1 MSFDALTL
9 SAVRDEL
16 EPLLVDA
23 RMQKIV
29 FVDELSL
36 AVEFFSPGAGR
47 TNVLLSADLERGRIH
62 RIRQLPARGIE
73 RESPFSLLVRKHL
86 RNARV
91 RAVRQ
96 PRLERLFELDCEQ
109 RDASGRLYRVP

>member
-16 EPLLVDA
+16 EPLLTEA

-36 AVEFFSPGAGR
+36 AVEFFAPQVGR
-47 TNVLLSADLERGRIH
+47 TNVLLSGDLEHGRVQ
-62 RIRQLPARGIE
+62 RIRQLPARGVDHD
-73 RESPFSLLVRKHL
+73 SPFSLLVRKHL

-91 RAVRQ
+91 RSVRQ
-96 PRLERLFELDCEQ
+96 PRLERVFELDC
-109 RDASGRLYRVP
+109 